1 MRTLGC
7 LGLSMGLMIVAG
19 CSGGGTTSD
28 AATAPDANAIDT
40 GTPAIDAGNDAATVV
55 DAGHDAATLPD
66 VGHDAPS
73 SLVTYCI
80 NDGDCATGATCNQSL
95 CAHTTDPDQGFC
107 TESGRAHCGGFAGLH
122 CPASGQTVCLNQASC
137 VADASGVCVSP
148 AERDAICAHEP
159 TLWSCG

>member
-7 LGLSMGLMIVAG
+7 LGLSMGLMIMG
-19 CSGGGTTSD
+19 CSGGGTTTLD
-28 AATAPDANAIDT
+28 AFVGTDASTIDT
-40 GTPAIDAGNDAATVV
+40 GTPAIDAGTDAAIVV
-55 DAGHDAATLPD
+55 DAGHDAAIVVD
-66 VGHDAPS
+66 AGHDAPS

-80 NDGDCATGATCNQSL
+80 NDGDCGAGTCNQSH

-107 TESGRAHCGGFAGLH
+107 TESGRAHCGGFAGLS
-122 CPASGQTVCLNQASC
+122 CPASGQTVCLDQGSC
-137 VADASGVCVSP
+137 VADASGICVSP